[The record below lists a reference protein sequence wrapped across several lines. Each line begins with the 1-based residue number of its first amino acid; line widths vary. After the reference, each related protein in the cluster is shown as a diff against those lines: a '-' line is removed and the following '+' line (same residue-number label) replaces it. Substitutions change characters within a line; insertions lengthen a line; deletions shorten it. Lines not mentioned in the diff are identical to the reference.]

1 MKFKFLIPIVVV
13 LVVGGILGTLY
24 TQVWNPLWNPF
35 SLPRESVVER
45 AFAKMMG
52 LESFRAQ
59 GNINF
64 EIKTKDLGEEE
75 TEDFKV
81 ALNFSGALDI
91 KNSRSSSD
99 FELTFGGQGL
109 DISFTGELRAIE
121 GDFYFSIKTFPEL
134 PFLFGGLE
142 ELKNQWFRLSK
153 EMLMERLK
161 IESEEVSEEEEKTK
175 EMLQEFISVLR
186 GKEII
191 QVTEDFGIEEIDGI
205 KANHYLVLLKE
216 DELKEVVLEFLQRI
230 KKYVPEE
237 EMASYEEK
245 LRETMEDLPGSFE
258 EFFSKAGTITFE
270 VWISRDNQLRR
281 IKGEK
286 EIDLSLFEQFKDF
299 SGEWAKIKGNFD
311 FKFSDFNQEIKIE
324 APEESTSI
332 EEILPPG
339 LFGSFSQQ
347 SLLKTPELPLSTPQD
362 QEEGLPFFEEF
373 EFGEGETPSLEEIE
387 ELERLLEELQKE

>member
-1 MKFKFLIPIVVV
+1 MKFKFLIPVVIVVV
-13 LVVGGILGTLY
+13 LIAGGVLGTLY

-35 SLPRESVVER
+35 SPPRESMVER

-75 TEDFKV
+75 TEDFKIAV
-81 ALNFSGALDI
+81 NFSGALDI

-121 GDFYFSIKTFPEL
+121 GDFYFSIKTFPEI
-134 PFLFGGLE
+134 PFLFKGLE
-142 ELKNQWFRLSK
+142 ELKNQWFKLSK

-161 IESEEVSEEEEKTK
+161 VEGEEAADEEKAK
-175 EMLQEFISVLR
+175 EILQEFINALR
-186 GKEII
+186 EKEII
-191 QVTEDFGIEEIDGI
+191 QVKDDFGVEEIDGI
-205 KANHYLVLLKE
+205 KTNHYLVLLKE
-216 DELKEVVLEFLQRI
+216 DELREVILEFLQRI

-245 LRETMEDLPGSFE
+245 LREAMEELPENFE
-258 EFFSKAGTITFE
+258 EFFGKVGTITFE

-281 IKGEK
+281 VKGEK
-286 EIDLSLFEQFKDF
+286 EIDLSLFEQFEDS
-299 SGEWAKIKGNFD
+299 SGNRAKIKISFD
-311 FKFSDFNQEIKIE
+311 FKLSNFNQEIKVE
-324 APEESTSI
+324 VPEESKSI

-339 LFGSFSQQ
+339 ILGTFSQETP
-347 SLLKTPELPLSTPQD
+347 SLIPE
-362 QEEGLPFFEEF
+362 EEGSPSFEEF
-373 EFGEGETPSLEEIE
+373 EFGEGELPSPEEME

>member
-1 MKFKFLIPIVVV
+1 MKFKFLIPIVVI
-13 LVVGGILGTLY
+13 LAAAGILGTLY

-35 SLPRESVVER
+35 SLPRESTVER
-45 AFAKMMG
+45 AFAKIMG
-52 LESFRAQ
+52 LESFRTQ

-64 EIKTKDLGEEE
+64 VIKTKDLDEEE
-75 TEDFKV
+75 TEDFKIAV
-81 ALNFSGALDI
+81 NLFGALDI

-109 DISFTGELRAIE
+109 DISFGGELRAIE
-121 GDFYFSIKTFPEL
+121 GDFYLLIKTLPGL

-142 ELKNQWFRLSK
+142 GLKDQWFKLSK

-161 IESEEVSEEEEKTK
+161 VEGEEAADEEKAK
-175 EMLQEFISVLR
+175 EILQEFINALR

-191 QVTEDFGIEEIDGI
+191 QVKDDFGVEEIDGI
-205 KANHYLVLLKE
+205 KTNHYLVLLKE
-216 DELKEVVLEFLQRI
+216 DGLEEVILEFLQRI

-245 LRETMEDLPGSFE
+245 LRETMGSLPESFE
-258 EFFSKAGTITFE
+258 EFFSKTGAITFE
-270 VWISRDNQLRR
+270 VWISRDNVLRR

-286 EIDLSLFEQFKDF
+286 EIDLSLFEQFKD
-299 SGEWAKIKGNFD
+299 SLGEQVKIKIAFD
-311 FKFSDFNQEIKIE
+311 FRLFDFNQEITVE
-324 APEESTSI
+324 VPEESTSI

-339 LFGSFSQQ
+339 IFGTGALGTFSQE
-347 SLLKTPELPLSTPQD
+347 SFLEAPELPLPI
-362 QEEGLPFFEEF
+362 P
-373 EFGEGETPSLEEIE
+373 EGEMG